1 MCKAKENKLKV
12 SASAGD
18 RKQYKMTQDSRKR
31 EKKCLEMKR
40 RGKEEEGGRKETR
53 QLYGNMKGT
62 LNHVELILYPLV
74 NLGLRESPLGQ
85 SLV

>member
-1 MCKAKENKLKV
+1 
-12 SASAGD
+12 
-18 RKQYKMTQDSRKR
+18 
-31 EKKCLEMKR
+31 MKR

-62 LNHVELILYPLV
+62 LNHMELILYPLV